1 MITPTVNFR
10 YVGPSISVI
19 ESRKLSHLRIAQFKT
34 LRLLHRTL
42 KKNCPGRQ
50 SPWGW
55 RRKRETHP
63 REPRM
68 KDAVR
73 STSRGFGIIGGRV
86 YIDTNICK
94 HAVYY
99 TYGRSGGRLILPIK
113 KKALTIVKKSGNIHL
128 RASSTLGSM
137 PGRTKYLSNTVR
149 ETESKITKMYR
160 DAVGVWISET

>member
-19 ESRKLSHLRIAQFKT
+19 ESRKLSHLHIAQFKT

-55 RRKRETHP
+55 RRKAETHP

-68 KDAVR
+68 RDAVR
-73 STSRGFGIIGGRV
+73 STTRGFGIIGGRV
-86 YIDTNICK
+86 YIDTSICK
-94 HAVYY
+94 HAIYY
-99 TYGRSGGRLILPIK
+99 TYGRRGGRLIIPVK
-113 KKALTIVKKSGNIHL
+113 KKALTIVKKSGKIHL
-128 RASSTLGSM
+128 RTRAVLGSM
-137 PGRTKYLSNTVR
+137 PERTKYISDTVR
-149 ETESKITKMYR
+149 ETEPQITKMYR
-160 DAVGVWISET
+160 DAVGVWISKA